1 MKILHSTIAILCI
14 AMLCSC
20 GGASKPTGYTS
31 PVASKPKGA
40 VRIMTYNVGAIS
52 KFVDEKFTVEDNV
65 EAIANVILE
74 TETDVVAFQELDSC
88 NTRNNYYQL
97 KALAEDCGPEWNYFY
112 APTINYSGGK
122 YGIGIAAKGPK
133 AIKTICIPLPAK
145 ENVEPRALAI
155 AEYKDYV
162 IASTHLNGGQVEE
175 VEHINAEMKKLYGNS
190 KKPVF
195 LGGDMNAFPD
205 GELMNEFRTEW
216 AIISKTTESSS
227 VLASTKPCIDYVL
240 QLNNKARRVKVLGSA
255 VIGEACSGDVKKASD
270 HYAVYVDVRL

>member
-1 MKILHSTIAILCI
+1 MKIPHSTIAILCI
-14 AMLCSC
+14 AILCSW
-20 GGASKPTGYTS
+20 GGTSKLAEPTS
-31 PVASKPKGA
+31 PIASKPKGA

-52 KFVDEKFTVEDNV
+52 KFVNEIFTIEDNI

-74 TETDVVAFQELDSC
+74 SETDVVAFQELDSC

-97 KALAEDCGPEWNYFY
+97 KALAEDCGPEWDYFY

-122 YGIGIAAKGPK
+122 YGIGIATKGPK

-145 ENVEPRALAI
+145 GNDEPRALAI

-162 IASTHLNGGQVEE
+162 VASTHLNGGQIEE
-175 VEHINAEMKKLYGNS
+175 VEHLNAEMKKLYGDS

-195 LGGDMNAFPD
+195 LGGDMNASPD
-205 GELMNEFRTEW
+205 GELMDEFRTEW
-216 AIISKTTESSS
+216 TIISKTTESSS

-240 QLNNKARRVKVLGSA
+240 QLNNKAKRARVLGSA
-255 VIGEACSGDVKKASD
+255 VIGEAGSGDVKKASD